1 MFGRRSKS
9 SAVAF
14 VDYEHWFYG
23 YSNSFQM
30 KPNVDEWLQELKRDF
45 KMKNVYFFGDFSEPN
60 IEQDLGRLKKIT
72 SGVVH
77 TASDKNG
84 VDKDFTD
91 VIMLDY
97 IYRYAARKKSPEV
110 FILFT
115 GDAHFLKVA
124 EYLKELG
131 KKVIIYGVKFG
142 FSNHLKSVSTS
153 YVEMPR
159 QSQEKDHY
167 NDLIF
172 ASLSRLRHKPRTLV
186 TYWKTVKSVAEYNNV
201 SKDRVKTALDGL
213 LKQKYISKQEQI
225 GYNGKV
231 VDVLR
236 VDWDRVERDGIWNG

>member
-1 MFGRRSKS
+1 
-9 SAVAF
+9 
-14 VDYEHWFYG
+14 
-23 YSNSFQM
+23 M
-30 KPNVDEWLQELKRDF
+30 KPNVEEWLEELKGEFRLKDLY
-45 KMKNVYFFGDFSEPN
+45 VFGDFSEPN
-60 IEQDLGRLKKIT
+60 IEQDLNRLKKMT

-77 TASDKNG
+77 TASDKTG

-91 VIMLDY
+91 VIMLDH
-97 IYRYAARKKSPEV
+97 IYRYAAKKKSPDV

-167 NDLIF
+167 NELIF

-186 TYWKTVKSVAEYNNV
+186 TYWKTINSVSDYNRV
-201 SKDRVKTALDGL
+201 SKDRVKMALDGL
-213 LKQKYISKQEQI
+213 LKQKYISKQEQV

-231 VDVLR
+231 VDALR
-236 VDWDRVERDGIWNG
+236 VDWDRVERDGLWSE